1 MNNLATQLSNMPL
14 IPTTIGDRP
23 PSALHMAEG
32 VVENDNEYTEWVE
45 FRQSEGGEII
55 HRSAHVRLKQPVMAF
70 PAAGSF

>member
-1 MNNLATQLSNMPL
+1 MNDLSTKLNSMPL

-55 HRSAHVRLKQPVMAF
+55 HRSVHVRLKKAVVAL
-70 PAAGSF
+70 PAIGEF